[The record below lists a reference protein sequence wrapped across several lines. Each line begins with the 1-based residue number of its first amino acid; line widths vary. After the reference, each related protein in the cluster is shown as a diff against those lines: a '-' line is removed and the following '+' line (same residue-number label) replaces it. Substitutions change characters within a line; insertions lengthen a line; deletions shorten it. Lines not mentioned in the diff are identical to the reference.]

1 MTEQKVCAVIALV
14 AQALN
19 MEEDELGPDSSMSN
33 VLAWDSVEQLNICLA
48 FEQRFGKHLDMD
60 AIASAISVQALAALV
75 P

>member
-1 MTEQKVCAVIALV
+1 L
-14 AQALN
+14 
-19 MEEDELGPDSSMSN
+19 S
-33 VLAWDSVEQLNICLA
+33 